1 MFLLRSSSP
10 LQTVCMETVWRH
22 LWMCRAISWLLAW
35 ELLSLLTQE
44 VAQPQAERSGRTQ
57 RARQSC
63 GIPCSGLMSCACC
76 RWGWLRAL
84 LHGGSG
90 RPDQATALVGPWPW
104 LSQMGF
110 IQDTCLAW
118 SLFSFPFEERRSHGR
133 GVTERLSRLSW
144 TRTSVPNELLLR
156 FPRRLW
162 RLQPKGQE
170 ATEKELQPV
179 CQRCRIRPG
188 WERDCIT
195 KARL

>member
-1 MFLLRSSSP
+1 
-10 LQTVCMETVWRH
+10 
-22 LWMCRAISWLLAW
+22 MCRAISWLLAW

-63 GIPCSGLMSCACC
+63 GIPCSSLMSCACC

-90 RPDQATALVGPWPW
+90 RPDHATALVGPWPW

-144 TRTSVPNELLLR
+144 TRTSRAPAAVSAVALEAAAQGAGSDGEGASTRMPAVQDPSRMGERLNYKGEALMGLR
-156 FPRRLW
+156 VGGMDGSL
-162 RLQPKGQE
+162 
-170 ATEKELQPV
+170 
-179 CQRCRIRPG
+179 PG
-188 WERDCIT
+188 
-195 KARL
+195 